1 MTCTATHVVT
11 QADVDAGSYENTA
24 TADSDQTEPGSDDET
39 VDIVKQLPNTGFH
52 PGIYTPLPSQP
63 LDLRYT
69 RHNMRLEIP
78 NLGVSISV
86 VGVPQTSDGWDV
98 TWLGSN
104 AGWLNGTA
112 YPTWNGNSVITGHVW
127 DAFNRPGPFIQLK
140 KLQFGDRINI
150 HAFGQV
156 YVYEVRENRLVLP
169 DQTKIVLKH
178 EEMPWVTLV
187 TCENFSAESDSF
199 TNRRMVRAVLVS
211 VNPEK

>member
-1 MTCTATHVVT
+1 MW
-11 QADVDAGSYENTA
+11 
-24 TADSDQTEPGSDDET
+24 
-39 VDIVKQLPNTGFH
+39 
-52 PGIYTPLPSQP
+52 
-63 LDLRYT
+63 
-69 RHNMRLEIP
+69 LEIP
-78 NLGVSISV
+78 ELGVSISV

-140 KLQFGDRINI
+140 KLQFGDQINI